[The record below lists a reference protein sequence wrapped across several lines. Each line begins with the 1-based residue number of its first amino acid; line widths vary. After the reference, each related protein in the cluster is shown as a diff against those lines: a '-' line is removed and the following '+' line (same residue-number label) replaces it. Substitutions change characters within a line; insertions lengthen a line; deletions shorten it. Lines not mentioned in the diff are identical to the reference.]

1 MEYYRKAKMLFL
13 SKGRSAITEFFPYAD
28 DRLAAGLVG
37 QGSECFG
44 YDDVISAD
52 HDFVPGFCIWL
63 SDEDYARYG
72 STLQDVYDSLIREE
86 YPDSVNMKTSAGA
99 IRRRGVFTV
108 DGFYESLIGCPGVPQ
123 NNMVYM
129 AIPQYALA
137 EATNG
142 WVFEDESGEFSAIRR
157 ELLKGYPE
165 DVRKA
170 KLASSLLLMAQS
182 GQYNFQRCVN
192 HGEESAAVL
201 ALSTFVRESIKAA
214 FLLEH
219 SYAPYYKWAFR
230 RLRELP
236 GMNMLDASL
245 EYILLGSNEGR
256 GVAQKIRAV
265 ERVASYFTSRLRDE
279 GLSSSGSDYLEPHAY
294 EVREKIADG
303 SIRNTS
309 IFSE

>member
-1 MEYYRKAKMLFL
+1 MDYYRKAKLMYA
-13 SKGRSAITEFFPYAD
+13 SKGRPMINEFFPYAGE
-28 DRLAAGLVG
+28 RLAAGLVG

-44 YDDVISAD
+44 YDDGISAD

-63 SDEDYARYG
+63 SDEDYERYG
-72 STLQDVYDSLIREE
+72 GTLQAAYDAMTEE
-86 YPDSVNMKTSAGA
+86 IYPDLTMMKKSAGA
-99 IRRRGVFTV
+99 GKRRGVFSV
-108 DGFYESLIGCPGVPQ
+108 SGFYESVIGCPGVPSDD
-123 NNMVYM
+123 MIYM

-142 WVFEDESGEFSAIRR
+142 WVFEDQSGEFSAIRL

-170 KLASSLLLMAQS
+170 KLSSSLLMMAQS

-192 HGEESAAVL
+192 HGEDAAAVV

-219 SYAPYYKWAFR
+219 SYAPYYKWVFR

-236 GMNMLDASL
+236 GMNTLDASL
-245 EYILLGSNEGR
+245 EFILLGSNEGR
-256 GVAQKIRAV
+256 GLIQKIRAV
-265 ERVASYFTSRLRDE
+265 ERVAAYFVSRLKDE
-279 GLSSSGSDYLEPHAY
+279 GLSSSASDYLEPHAY
-294 EVREKIADG
+294 EVREKIKDS

>member
-1 MEYYRKAKMLFL
+1 MEYYRTAKRMYLAE
-13 SKGRSAITEFFPYAD
+13 GRSMISEIFPFAD

-44 YDDVISAD
+44 YDDGISAD

-63 SDEDYARYG
+63 SEDDYEKYG
-72 STLQDVYDSLIREE
+72 EELQEAYDSLIEDM
-86 YPDSVNMKTSAGA
+86 YPDASSMKKSRGA
-99 IRRRGVFTV
+99 IRRRGVFSV
-108 DGFYESLIGCPGVPQ
+108 GDFYESLIGCPGVPG
-123 NNMVYM
+123 NEMVYM

-142 WVFEDESGEFSAIRR
+142 WVFEDEAGEFSAVRM

-182 GQYNFQRCVN
+182 GQYNFQRCIN
-192 HGEESAAVL
+192 HGEDSAAVL

-214 FLLEH
+214 FLMEH

-230 RLRELP
+230 KLREIP
-236 GMNMLDASL
+236 GMNMLDSSL

-256 GVAQKIRAV
+256 GAAQKIRAV

-279 GLSSSGSDYLEPHAY
+279 GLSSSPSDYLEPHAY
-294 EVREKIADG
+294 EVREKIQDSA
-303 SIRNTS
+303 IRTTS
-309 IFSE
+309 VFSE